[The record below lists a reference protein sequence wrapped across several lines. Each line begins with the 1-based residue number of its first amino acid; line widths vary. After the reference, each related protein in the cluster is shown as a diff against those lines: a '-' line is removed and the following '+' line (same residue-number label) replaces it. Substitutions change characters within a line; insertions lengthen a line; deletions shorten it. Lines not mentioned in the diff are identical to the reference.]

1 MDDKKMDKI
10 VHLIHLVAITT
21 SAKVCMEDAENTVD
35 KIIDTCIELEDGDI
49 PFDVGAKVKL
59 NLDAIET
66 ALAKL
71 RGMGW

>member
-10 VHLIHLVAITT
+10 VHLIQLVAITT
-21 SAKVCMEDAENTVD
+21 SAKVCMEDATNTVD

-49 PFDVGAKVKL
+49 PFDVGAKVGA
-59 NLDAIET
+59 NLDAIEM

-71 RGMGW
+71 REMGW

>member
-21 SAKVCMEDAENTVD
+21 SAKVCMEDAANTVD
-35 KIIDTCIELEDGDI
+35 KIIDTRIELEDGDI
-49 PFDVGAKVKL
+49 PFDVGARVKL

-66 ALAKL
+66 AVAKL
-71 RGMGW
+71 RDMGW

>member
-1 MDDKKMDKI
+1 MEDKKMDKI

-21 SAKVCMEDAENTVD
+21 SAKVCMEDAANTVD
-35 KIIDTCIELEDGDI
+35 KIIDTRIELEDGDI

-59 NLDAIET
+59 NLDAVET

-71 RGMGW
+71 RDMGW

>member
-1 MDDKKMDKI
+1 MEDKKMEKI
-10 VHLIHLVAITT
+10 EQLIHLVAITT
-21 SAKVCMEDAENTVD
+21 SAKVCMENAANTVD

-49 PFDVGAKVKL
+49 PFDVGAKVGA

-71 RGMGW
+71 RDMGW

>member
-1 MDDKKMDKI
+1 MEDKKMEKI
-10 VHLIHLVAITT
+10 EQLIHLVAITT
-21 SAKVCMEDAENTVD
+21 SAKVCMENAANTVD

-49 PFDVGAKVKL
+49 PFDVGARVGA

-71 RGMGW
+71 RDMGW

>member
-1 MDDKKMDKI
+1 MEDKKMEKI
-10 VHLIHLVAITT
+10 VHLIHLVEITT
-21 SAKVCMEDAENTVD
+21 SAKVCMEDAANTVD

-71 RGMGW
+71 RDMGW

>member
-1 MDDKKMDKI
+1 MEDKKMDKI

-21 SAKVCMEDAENTVD
+21 SAKVCMEDAANTVD

-59 NLDAIET
+59 NLDAVET

-71 RGMGW
+71 RDMGW